1 MRSFG
6 VLSSIVIG
14 QGLALTLTSLLV
26 HPILNLVRATNAIGD
41 GDFASRA
48 KVYSHDEIGKLA
60 GMFNLMAEKL
70 QAYQTEIE
78 EKEAFRTSLIDQ
90 IVRAQEEERISLAR
104 ELHDQ
109 LGQSLYK
116 VLLRYQSIQRDCAQR
131 NRRCAEL
138 EEDIRDLIDDV
149 RRLAWG
155 IRPSLLDDF
164 GLDPA
169 LQQYVKEISSRAGVP
184 IDYKCGF
191 PANALRL
198 PDRVEVILYRVVQE
212 ALTNVIRHANA
223 NRASVVLLRHNSE
236 ITLLVEDDGKG
247 FDAQSAFQGD
257 IASLGLMGMRE
268 RVALV
273 GGDLTID
280 SQPGKG
286 AVVRVRIPIDGDT

>member
-1 MRSFG
+1 
-6 VLSSIVIG
+6 VY
-14 QGLALTLTSLLV
+14 
-26 HPILNLVRATNAIGD
+26 PILSLVQVTKAIGD
-41 GDFASRA
+41 GNFASRA
-48 KVYSHDEIGKLA
+48 KVYSQDEIGKLA
-60 GMFNLMAEKL
+60 RMFNLMAEKL
-70 QAYQTEIE
+70 QAYQTEVE
-78 EKEAFRTSLIDQ
+78 EKEAFRASLIDQ
-90 IVRAQEEERISLAR
+90 IVQAQEEERISVAR

-116 VLLRYQSIQRDCAQR
+116 VLLRYQSVQRDCAQR
-131 NRRCAEL
+131 NRRCTDL
-138 EEDIRDLIDDV
+138 EEDLRGLIDEV

-164 GLDPA
+164 GLDSA

-191 PANALRL
+191 PANASRL
-198 PDRVEVILYRVVQE
+198 PDRVEVILYRVAQE

-236 ITLLVEDDGKG
+236 VTLLVEDDGRG
-247 FDAQSAFQGD
+247 FDARAAFQGD

-273 GGDLTID
+273 GGNLTID

-286 AVVRVRIPIDGDT
+286 AAVRVRIPINGDI

>member
-1 MRSFG
+1 MSAAWPG
-6 VLSSIVIG
+6 YSSV
-14 QGLALTLTSLLV
+14 AL
-26 HPILNLVRATNAIGD
+26 G
-41 GDFASRA
+41 
-48 KVYSHDEIGKLA
+48 
-60 GMFNLMAEKL
+60 
-70 QAYQTEIE
+70 
-78 EKEAFRTSLIDQ
+78 
-90 IVRAQEEERISLAR
+90 
-104 ELHDQ
+104 
-109 LGQSLYK
+109 
-116 VLLRYQSIQRDCAQR
+116 
-131 NRRCAEL
+131 
-138 EEDIRDLIDDV
+138 
-149 RRLAWG
+149 RLC
-155 IRPSLLDDF
+155 
-164 GLDPA
+164 LDPA